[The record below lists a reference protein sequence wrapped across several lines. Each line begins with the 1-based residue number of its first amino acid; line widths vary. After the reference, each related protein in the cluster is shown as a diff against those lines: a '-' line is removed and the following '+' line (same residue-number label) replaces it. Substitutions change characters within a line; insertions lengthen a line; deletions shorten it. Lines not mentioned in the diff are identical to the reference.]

1 MNGSG
6 PRQEGAA
13 APAAGAL
20 HAGPHTPLAAEY
32 PNLLACVRC
41 GLCLT
46 SCPTYVLSLDEAE
59 GPRGRVAMAR
69 ALLEGRL
76 APSPDLVRH
85 ELSCLVC
92 DACSAVCPAGVYMEP
107 IQIALR
113 ATLESGLGGDRP
125 PHSPWQR
132 TLRRLAFRFC
142 FGSMARFRL
151 IARLLWLYQHLG
163 VRHLTRA
170 TGLLQLLRLQR
181 SEALLPEIDARF
193 LMPRGEVY
201 PAAQAHDQTPPHGEA
216 HAAPPTV
223 SFFAG
228 CIMSTALAEID
239 RATIRVLQRAG
250 YHVANTA
257 GQGCCG
263 ALNAHGGDLHGAR
276 DLARRNIAA
285 FERDGQAPVVVNSA
299 GCGAMLKSYAHL
311 LRDDSAWA
319 ERAAAFSARVQDV
332 TELLAGRDLPLRRAL
347 RLVAT
352 YQDPCH
358 LAHAQRVTQ
367 QPRALLQRIPGL
379 VLREM
384 RESTLCCGS
393 AGIYMLTHPHT
404 ARQLQQRKLDCAL
417 ATQPDIIVT
426 ANPGCLLQLQSGL
439 RERGSPVQVRHIIEL
454 LDEATRA

>member
-1 MNGSG
+1 MNTPGT
-6 PRQEGAA
+6 PQATA
-13 APAAGAL
+13 VPAANAL
-20 HAGPHTPLAAEY
+20 LGEPYAPLAAEY

-76 APSPDLVRH
+76 APSPDLVQH

-92 DACSAVCPAGVYMEP
+92 DACSAVCPAGVQMEP

-113 ATLESGLGGDRP
+113 ATLESGLEDHRTLRP
-125 PHSPWQR
+125 HWQR
-132 TLRRLAFRFC
+132 ALRRLAFRFC
-142 FGSMARFRL
+142 LASMPRFRL
-151 IARLLWLYQHLG
+151 IVRLLWLYQRLG
-163 VRHLTRA
+163 LRRLART

-193 LMPRGEVY
+193 LAPRGEVY
-201 PAAQAHDQTPPHGEA
+201 PAAQAHDQMPPHGEA
-216 HAAPPTV
+216 HAGTSAV

-250 YHVANTA
+250 YHVTNTA

-263 ALNAHGGDLHGAR
+263 ALNAHGGDLQGAR

-285 FERDGQAPVVVNSA
+285 FERDGQAPIVVNSA

-311 LRDDSAWA
+311 LCDDPAWT

-332 TELLAGRDLPLRRAL
+332 TEVLAGRDLPLRRAL
-347 RLVAT
+347 RLVVT
-352 YQDPCH
+352 YQEPCH
-358 LAHAQRVTQ
+358 LAHAQRITR

-379 VLREM
+379 QLREM

-393 AGIYMLTHPHT
+393 AGIYMLTHPHL

-417 ATQPDIIVT
+417 ATQPDVIVT

-439 RERGSPVQVRHIIEL
+439 RERGSSVQVRHIVEL
-454 LDEATRA
+454 LDEATRL